1 MNFVNVP
8 IGYLVIAL
16 SQNKIMLFT
25 GNFLKAVA
33 LTLHVPVEGKIKIW
47 S

>member
-33 LTLHVPVEGKIKIW
+33 LTLHVPVEGKVN
-47 S
+47 